1 MDCKD
6 KLLRCQTY
14 GEARKILET
23 IKATPSQHKL
33 TEIAFANPS
42 SREVLLNTV
51 IREQEGA
58 TDREDDKTPGEKDV
72 DKKLKEEQL
81 KTARDSDGSSDSTQP
96 YPQEG
101 TDGQVTDVKSAEGED
116 QMKENM
122 MPPGAGGQPGM
133 GGQPQM
139 CPEVAQQ
146 MAPQMPQMPQM
157 NTPQMMKQMH
167 YTVTEAIRPIF
178 KKVTKLEEAIL
189 AVDKKVQETQGWGSK
204 SMELK
209 IPYGSERT
217 ALPQSKPL
225 TETEIMLQSQDL
237 SRNKVRDLNDR
248 RHQIAELDTFLSNNP
263 YQ

>member
-23 IKATPSQHKL
+23 MKATPSQHKL

-58 TDREDDKTPGEKDV
+58 IERDDEKTPGEKDV
-72 DKKLKEEQL
+72 DKKVQEEQL
-81 KTARDSDGSSDSTQP
+81 ETPRESEGSSDSTQP

-101 TDGQVTDVKSAEGED
+101 TDGQVTDVKAADGEN
-116 QMKENM
+116 QMKE
-122 MPPGAGGQPGM
+122 MPMPGA
-133 GGQPQM
+133 PQGM

-167 YTVTEAIRPIF
+167 YTVTEAIKPILT
-178 KKVTKLEEAIL
+178 KVGRLEEAIV
-189 AVDKKVQETQGWGSK
+189 AVDKKVKETIANGGTFSDK
-204 SMELK
+204 SMALN
-209 IPYGSERT
+209 IPTGNDRT
-217 ALPQSKPL
+217 AMPQTKPL
-225 TETEIMLQSQDL
+225 TETEILLQSQDIARSQSVEL
-237 SRNKVRDLNDR
+237 MDKRQK
-248 RHQIAELDTFLSNNP
+248 IAELDTYLNNTP
-263 YQ
+263 YG

>member
-14 GEARKILET
+14 GEAKKILET
-23 IKATPSQHKL
+23 IKATPSQKKL
-33 TEIAFANPS
+33 TEIAFANPA
-42 SREVLLNTV
+42 SREVLLTTV
-51 IREQEGA
+51 LQEQEGA
-58 TDREDDKTPGEKDV
+58 IDRDDSETPGEKDV

-81 KTARDSDGSSDSTQP
+81 QTAKDSEGSSDSTQP

-101 TDGQVTDVKSAEGED
+101 TDGQVTDIKSATGED

-122 MPPGAGGQPGM
+122 PM
-133 GGQPQM
+133 GGPGQQPQM

-167 YTVTEAIRPIF
+167 YTVTEAIRPF
-178 KKVTKLEEAIL
+178 AKKLGRLEEAIL
-189 AVDKKVQETQGWGSK
+189 AVDKKVQETQGGFTDKSIALNIPIGS
-204 SMELK
+204 S
-209 IPYGSERT
+209 RT
-217 ALPQSKPL
+217 MLPQSKPL
-225 TETEIMLQSQDL
+225 TETEIMLKDQDISRKYPEAL
-237 SRNKVRDLNDR
+237 SDKRQR
-248 RHQIAELDTFLSNNP
+248 ISELDTYLSNNP